1 VLSFIKGT
9 WLNQYA
15 EDFIQPPDV
24 PFLKQLVAYLHLN
37 RPGSDEEYQA
47 QLLIFLENLQ
57 LSEV

>member
-1 VLSFIKGT
+1 MLGN

-15 EDFIQPPDV
+15 EDFIQLPEV
-24 PFLKQLVAYLHLN
+24 PCLKQLVVYLHLN